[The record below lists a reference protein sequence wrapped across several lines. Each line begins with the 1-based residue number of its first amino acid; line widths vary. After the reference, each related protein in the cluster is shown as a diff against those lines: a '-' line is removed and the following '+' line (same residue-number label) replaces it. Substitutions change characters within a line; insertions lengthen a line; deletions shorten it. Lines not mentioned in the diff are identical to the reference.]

1 MDKNYITVTQLSR
14 YLKYKFDNDTN
25 LNTVYLKGEI
35 SNFKAHTRGHY
46 YFTLKDEGSRINA
59 VMFSSSVK
67 NIKFTPI
74 DGMKVLVTGKITV
87 YEATGGY
94 QIYVSDMLEDG
105 VGNLYIAY
113 EQLKKKLEGEGLFNP
128 EHKKK
133 IPRMPKKIGI
143 VTASTGAAI
152 RDILT
157 TLKRRY
163 PIVETILFP
172 SLVQGADAAADI
184 AKKIE
189 IANTYDI
196 DTLIV
201 GRGGGSI
208 EDLWPFN
215 EEIVARAIYNSRVP
229 VISAVGHEVDFTIA
243 DFVADL
249 RAPTPTAA
257 AELAVVDINTV
268 IEYLEKANLRGYN
281 ATIKIINDKRIK
293 LNNLS
298 DSYVLKKPS
307 NIYEVKE
314 QKLDMLIDKINLNMK
329 NILDN
334 TRVRLFKSI
343 NSYILS
349 NPHMLY
355 LGKSENLKNLTL
367 RINNNINNYLTEY
380 KTLIFRLEN
389 SYVLTNPEVLYKYK
403 RQEFD
408 NLISKLEVLNPLNT
422 LKRGYSI
429 TRINNKVV
437 SDISI
442 IKSNDMLEIE
452 LLNGKV
458 DAKVVKVGDK

>member
-1 MDKNYITVTQLSR
+1 MKDNYITITQLSR
-14 YLKYKFDNDTN
+14 YLKYKFDNDKN
-25 LNTVYLKGEI
+25 LNNVYLKGEI

-59 VMFSSSVK
+59 VMFSSSV
-67 NIKFTPI
+67 NNLKFVPM
-74 DGMKVLVTGKITV
+74 DGMKVLVTGKVTV

-94 QIYVSDMLEDG
+94 QIYVNDMLEDG

-113 EQLKKKLEGEGLFNP
+113 EQLKKRLESEGLFDASK
-128 EHKKK
+128 KKK

-157 TLKRRY
+157 TIKRRY

-172 SLVQGADAAADI
+172 ALVQGKEAGADI
-184 AKKIE
+184 ARKIE

-215 EEIVARAIYNSRVP
+215 EEVVARAIYNSHVP

-268 IEYLEKANLRGYN
+268 LEYLMKAKNRSYQAMMN
-281 ATIKIINDKRIK
+281 RIAQK
-293 LNNLS
+293 QVILNNLS
-298 DSYVLKKPS
+298 ESYILKKPS

-314 QKLDMLIDKINLNMK
+314 QKLDMLVDRM
-329 NILDN
+329 NISITN
-334 TRVRLFKSI
+334 IIEKYNVRVFKSA
-343 NSYILS
+343 NSYILN
-349 NPHMLY
+349 NPKMLY
-355 LGKSENLKNLTL
+355 YAKSENFKNMYERLNKDMNL
-367 RINNNINNYLTEY
+367 VINNY
-380 KTLIFRLEN
+380 KTKVSQLEN
-389 SYVLTNPEVLYKYK
+389 SYVLNNPSILYKYK
-403 RQEFD
+403 EQG
-408 NLISKLEVLNPLNT
+408 LISLIDKLKVLNPLNT
-422 LKRGYSI
+422 LKRGYTI
-429 TRINNKVV
+429 VRGQKGVI
-437 SDISI
+437 SDIKK
-442 IKSNDMLEIE
+442 IKKDDELEIE
-452 LLNGKV
+452 FKDGKV
-458 DAKVVKVGDK
+458 ITKVMKVGE